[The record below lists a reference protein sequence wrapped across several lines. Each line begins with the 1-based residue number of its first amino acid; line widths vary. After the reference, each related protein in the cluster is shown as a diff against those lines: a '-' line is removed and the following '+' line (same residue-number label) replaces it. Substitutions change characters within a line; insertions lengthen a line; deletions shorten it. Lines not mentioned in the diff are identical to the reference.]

1 MIKKPMY
8 DDDHLTPE
16 EERALMAIPVPGPRA
31 APPMAPPPPPMMP
44 QPQFTMND
52 LVRKKLMAQMQGNR
66 GVDSPYDEYN
76 KASIESGALSGI
88 AGGMAQLGTV
98 HGKTPDPS
106 PYIKASQR
114 MLDPLKQS
122 AMQLEKERSIDPRVI
137 AYLQKSQPK
146 VAATGPQYKPLSA
159 PLQGNV
165 QGFYN
170 AQNPSDIIT
179 GPKLYD
185 KPTQPKS
192 PSKEVNAASAAE
204 AHYVEKSNLFND
216 LMKQYENAGL
226 FTGPIGG
233 NIGNIINAAGFS
245 VNADFDALNQNIMS
259 MTNQYIKE
267 ITGAS
272 ASAQEMKRL
281 QGNLPRPGQSKAL
294 FESKVRGLEK
304 EAQAIVNEK
313 RMAAGFAPIDFTR
326 PVGPQI
332 KNKTSPLQNLQQIPG
347 QNPQAPVGNKPPLT
361 PAELK
366 ELQELEALE
375 AAQGGKK

>member
-1 MIKKPMY
+1 MIKKPIY
-8 DDDHLTPE
+8 DDDNLTPE
-16 EERALMAIPVPGPRA
+16 EERALMAIPVPGARA
-31 APPMAPPPPPMMP
+31 APPMAPPPPSMMP

-52 LVRKKLMAQMQGNR
+52 VVRKKLMAQLQGTR
-66 GVDSPYDEYN
+66 EVDSPYDAYN

-122 AMQLEKERSIDPRVI
+122 AMQIEKDRSVDPRI
-137 AYLQKSQPK
+137 LQYLTKKQS
-146 VAATGPQYKPLSA
+146 TTQYKPLSN

-170 AQNPSDIIT
+170 PTNPAEIIK
-179 GPKLYD
+179 GPRLYD
-185 KPTQPKS
+185 KPVSEKA
-192 PSKEVNAASAAE
+192 PSKEVNAATAAE
-204 AHYVEKSNLFND
+204 ASYVGKNNLYND
-216 LMKQYENAGL
+216 LMTQYDNAGL

-233 NIGNIINAAGFS
+233 NIGNVINAAGFS

-272 ASAQEMKRL
+272 ASANEMKRL

-313 RMAAGFAPIDFTR
+313 RMAAGFAPIDFNQ
-326 PVGPQI
+326 PIGPQI
-332 KNKTSPLQNLQQIPG
+332 KNRASPLQNVQKIPG
-347 QNPQAPVGNKPPLT
+347 QTQQAPAPNKPPLT

-375 AAQGGKK
+375 AAQGGK

>member
-1 MIKKPMY
+1 MIKY
-8 DDDHLTPE
+8 DDDNLTPE
-16 EERALMAIPVPGPRA
+16 EEQALMMLGRPAPVAPTPRAL
-31 APPMAPPPPPMMP
+31 P

-52 LVRKKLMAQMQGNR
+52 VVRKKLMAQMNSNR

-122 AMQLEKERSIDPRVI
+122 AMQIEKERSVDPRI
-137 AYLQKSQPK
+137 LAYLTKNQPK
-146 VAATGPQYKPLSA
+146 AAGGTQYKPLSA

-170 AQNPSDIIT
+170 PQNPNEIVT

-185 KPTQPKS
+185 KPTVAKA
-192 PSKEVNAASAAE
+192 PSKEVNAATAAE
-204 AHYVEKSNLFND
+204 ATYVGKNNLYTD
-216 LMKQYENAGL
+216 LMSQYDKAGF

-233 NIGNIINAAGFS
+233 NIGNLMNERGFS
-245 VNADFDALNQNIMS
+245 VNADFDALNQNVMS

-272 ASAQEMKRL
+272 ASAGEMKRL

-313 RMAAGFAPIDFTR
+313 RMAAGFAPIDFTK
-326 PVGPQI
+326 PIGPQI
-332 KNKTSPLQNLQQIPG
+332 QSRSSPLQNINQIPG
-347 QNPQAPVGNKPPLT
+347 QTQQAPAGNKPPLS
-361 PAELK
+361 PAEMK
-366 ELQELEALE
+366 ELEELEAIE
-375 AAQGGKK
+375 AAQKGGKK